1 MTNTG
6 DFRRYSYSTDA
17 SYALKAFD
25 VERSSAA
32 PAYPPRREKELKVRE
47 NKGRKSRVQ
56 LLKEQKAAAVK
67 AVAIMCVA
75 LAVIGMFFGVL
86 HTYAQK
92 NELTHE
98 ITNLENEL
106 DVAQSESTRINSELN
121 ALVSMSMIDRYAVD
135 KLGMTKVRSNQ
146 IRYIDV
152 SKFKEERKAAALM
165 LLEKNEKQ

>member
-32 PAYPPRREKELKVRE
+32 PAYPPRKEKELKVRE
-47 NKGRKSRVQ
+47 NKGRKSRAQ

-75 LAVIGMFFGVL
+75 LAVIGMLFGVL
-86 HTYAQK
+86 HTYAKK

-98 ITNLENEL
+98 IANLETEL

-135 KLGMTKVRSNQ
+135 KLGMSKVRSNQ

-152 SKFKEERKAAALM
+152 SKFKEERQAAALM
-165 LLEKNEKQ
+165 LLEQNEKQ